1 MDVIM
6 GDIPAAVRLGMAS
19 VYTLSYLGDRPTDD
33 KQQLL
38 THVINIDSQ
47 CTSLLVSQS
56 LIALPFVDI

>member
-19 VYTLSYLGDRPTDD
+19 VYTLSYLGDTDD